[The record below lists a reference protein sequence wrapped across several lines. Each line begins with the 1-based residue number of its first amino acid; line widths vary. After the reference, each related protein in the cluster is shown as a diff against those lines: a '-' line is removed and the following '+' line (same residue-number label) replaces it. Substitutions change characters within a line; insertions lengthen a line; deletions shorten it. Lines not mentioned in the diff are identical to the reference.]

1 MVQQRA
7 LNACEVP
14 GPRRTCCGAV
24 APRKRICL
32 SSTPRAAPRVRWV
45 RPASTR
51 LKYFR
56 LCPSATL
63 SSVSRKRGV
72 GPAGEAVQEARPG
85 HAVACEQLSVV
96 TGVSGRV
103 SFRTRPKIGE
113 LPANHGAMSMRTLL
127 VKSPYANLLREI
139 IDFAAKQVMGLQLV
153 GLLTSTQERNAGYFR
168 RPEIISCQLGQA
180 RLPEPTALP
189 LIQPQASSPQAT
201 PP

>member
-1 MVQQRA
+1 M
-7 LNACEVP
+7 C
-14 GPRRTCCGAV
+14 RRSQ
-24 APRKRICL
+24 KLICL

-85 HAVACEQLSVV
+85 HAVAREQLSVV

-103 SFRTRPKIGE
+103 SFRTRPKTGE

-127 VKSPYANLLREI
+127 EKSPYADLLREI
-139 IDFAAKQVMGLQLV
+139 IGFAAKQVMDLQLV

-168 RPEIISCQLGQA
+168 RPEIISANWDRSGCLSQ
-180 RLPEPTALP
+180 P
-189 LIQPQASSPQAT
+189 LFHSSSPKPLRLKQRRLERIT
-201 PP
+201 VLN